1 MKQIYFLQFL
11 SEVVY
16 DILHLRK
23 NASISTNVLARQ
35 ILFTGFQ
42 ALGLVSL
49 IALMLGAIIIVEGYT
64 LLGSVGQTEWI
75 YKVLISA
82 LVRDF
87 GPFIVSF
94 IVIARSGTAIATEL
108 GNMVVNQ
115 EYDSLVVMGISPI
128 SYLVVPRV
136 LGVAL
141 SLLLL
146 SIYFIGIGLFGGFLV
161 SNAFLSLPL
170 VHFIDHLARDLT
182 LTDLIAMALKAVTS
196 GFFIGVI
203 SCYYG
208 FSVRRTF
215 TDVPQKAIKAVG
227 RCVVAV
233 CIINIIGL
241 ASYLLLRGHV

>member
-1 MKQIYFLQFL
+1 MKQIYFLPFL

-16 DILHLRK
+16 NIFHLRRDK
-23 NASISTNVLARQ
+23 SISLRVLMRQ

-75 YKVLISA
+75 YKVLIST

-94 IVIARSGTAIATEL
+94 ILIARSGTAIATEL
-108 GNMVVNQ
+108 GNMVVNH
-115 EYDSLVVMGISPI
+115 EIDTLRVMGISPI

-146 SIYFIGIGLFGGFLV
+146 IIYFVGIGFFGGFLV
-161 SNAFLSLPL
+161 SNVFLSLSL
-170 VHFIDHLARDLT
+170 VDFIDHLVLDLT
-182 LTDLIAMALKAVTS
+182 LADLITMVLKAVTS
-196 GFFIGVI
+196 GFFIGVLA
-203 SCYYG
+203 CYYG
-208 FSVRRTF
+208 LSVRRTF
-215 TDVPQKAIKAVG
+215 TDVPQKVITAVG
-227 RCVVAV
+227 RTVIAV
-233 CIINIIGL
+233 CLINILGFL
-241 ASYLLLRGHV
+241 GHFLLGSDL

>member
-1 MKQIYFLQFL
+1 MKQITFLPFL

-16 DILHLRK
+16 DIFHLRRNK
-23 NASISTNVLARQ
+23 SISINILMRQ

-94 IVIARSGTAIATEL
+94 IIIARSGTAIATEL

-115 EYDSLVVMGISPI
+115 EYDTLRVMGISPI

-146 SIYFIGIGLFGGFLV
+146 IIYFIGIGFFGGFLV

-170 VHFIDHLARDLT
+170 VDFINHLAKNLT
-182 LTDLIAMALKAVTS
+182 QADLITMVLKAVSS

-203 SCYYG
+203 SCYHG
-208 FSVRRTF
+208 LSVRRTF

-227 RCVVAV
+227 RCVIAV
-233 CIINIIGL
+233 CMINITGM
-241 ASYLLLRGHV
+241 AGYFLLEGPL

>member
-1 MKQIYFLQFL
+1 MKQLPFLPFL

-16 DILHLRK
+16 DLFHLKRNK
-23 NASISTNVLARQ
+23 SISINILMRQ

-94 IVIARSGTAIATEL
+94 IIIARSGTAIATEL

-115 EYDSLVVMGISPI
+115 EYDTLRVMGISPI
-128 SYLVVPRV
+128 SYLIVPRV

-146 SIYFIGIGLFGGFLV
+146 IIYFIGIGLFGGFLV

-170 VHFIDHLARDLT
+170 VDFIDHLARNLSQV
-182 LTDLIAMALKAVTS
+182 DLITMVLKAVSS

-208 FSVRRTF
+208 LSVRRTF

-227 RCVVAV
+227 RSVIAV
-233 CIINIIGL
+233 CIINIISMAGYFVL
-241 ASYLLLRGHV
+241 ESYL

>member
-1 MKQIYFLQFL
+1 M
-11 SEVVY
+11 
-16 DILHLRK
+16 
-23 NASISTNVLARQ
+23 RQ

-94 IVIARSGTAIATEL
+94 IIIARSGTAIATEL
-108 GNMVVNQ
+108 GNMVVNK
-115 EYDSLVVMGISPI
+115 EYDTLRVMGISPI

-146 SIYFIGIGLFGGFLV
+146 IIYFTAIGFIGGFLV

-170 VHFIDHLARDLT
+170 VDFVNHIARDLT
-182 LTDLIAMALKAVTS
+182 QSDLIAMVMKAVLS

-208 FSVRRTF
+208 LSVGRTF
-215 TDVPQKAIKAVG
+215 TDVPKKTIKAVG
-227 RCVVAV
+227 GCVIAV
-233 CIINIIGL
+233 CIINIIGIAGHFL
-241 ASYLLLRGHV
+241 LESY

>member
-1 MKQIYFLQFL
+1 MKQIYFLPFL
-11 SEVVY
+11 SEVIY
-16 DILHLRK
+16 NLFFLRRDK
-23 NASISTNVLARQ
+23 SISVSILIRQ

-94 IVIARSGTAIATEL
+94 IIIARSGTAIATEL

-115 EYDSLVVMGISPI
+115 EYDTLRVMGISPI

-136 LGVAL
+136 VGVSL

-146 SIYFIGIGLFGGFLV
+146 IIYFIGIGFFGGFLV
-161 SNAFLSLPL
+161 SNAFLALPL
-170 VHFIDHLARDLT
+170 VDFINHIARDLT
-182 LTDLIAMALKAVTS
+182 QSDLITMVIKAVLS

-203 SCYYG
+203 SCYHG
-208 FSVRRTF
+208 LSVRRTF
-215 TDVPQKAIKAVG
+215 TDVPQKTIKAVG
-227 RCVVAV
+227 GCVIAV
-233 CIINIIGL
+233 CIINIIGMVGHFL
-241 ASYLLLRGHV
+241 LESY